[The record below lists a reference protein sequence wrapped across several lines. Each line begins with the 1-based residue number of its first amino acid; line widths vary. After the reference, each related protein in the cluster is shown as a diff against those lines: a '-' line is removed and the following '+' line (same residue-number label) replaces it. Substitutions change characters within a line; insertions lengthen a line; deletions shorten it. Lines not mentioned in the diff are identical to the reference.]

1 MILKLSD
8 LKAFL
13 PAASSIPSN
22 GILPIHDFVR
32 CKDGVLTKSNANT
45 YVSMKA
51 DFTGEVLI
59 EERVLGAFMKRAAG
73 DIKVTQKGYKIT
85 LDDGV
90 NKISSPT
97 ADIANFPHPQEP
109 DGISFELS
117 EPVCKAIG
125 RAAGPILEDQSGIM
139 QKCHVFVGDGAIIG
153 TNDFYG
159 MRQDM
164 EDNPGKLFLTKAEA
178 KIVGRLPGCTVSE
191 TENWHFFQTQNYTW
205 GTIKSQAR
213 YFDLRQ
219 YFKTGTPEFTIMR
232 SSLTGL
238 LEAALPA
245 CAGKDV
251 TAHFVAS
258 GGKMRLCVQDRAYDI
273 DAVQE
278 VDCPVDVPV
287 FGFDPGYMLKLL
299 NMFTADELD
308 FSPAAR
314 MYLISGGGRVGLIMQ
329 KLLPNE

>member
-13 PAASSIPSN
+13 PAASNIPTY
-22 GILPIHDFVR
+22 GILPIHDFIR
-32 CKDGVLTKSNANT
+32 CKDGILTKSNANT

-51 DFTGEVLI
+51 DFTGEALI
-59 EERVLGAFMKRAAG
+59 EERVLGAFMKRAAA
-73 DIKVTQKGYKIT
+73 DIKVTQKGNKIT

-97 ADIANFPHPQEP
+97 DDIANFPHPQLP
-109 DGISFELS
+109 DGVSVQLS
-117 EPVCKAIG
+117 ETICKAIG
-125 RAAGPILEDQSGIM
+125 KAAGPVLEDPAERIQM
-139 QKCHVFVGDGAIIG
+139 CHVFIGDGAIVG
-153 TNDFYG
+153 TNNFYG
-159 MRQDM
+159 MRQDI

-178 KIVGRLPGCTVSE
+178 KIVGGLPGCTVSE
-191 TENWHFFQTQNYTW
+191 TENWHFFQTQSYTW
-205 GTIKSQAR
+205 GTIKSQGR

-219 YFKTGTPEFTIMR
+219 HFNTGPVEFTIMR
-232 SSLTGL
+232 SAIVGL
-238 LEAALPA
+238 LETALPA

-258 GGKMRLCVQDRAYDI
+258 DGKMRLCVQDKAYDI

-278 VDCPVDVPV
+278 LDCPVDVPV

-299 NMFTADELD
+299 NMFTADEVD
-308 FSPAAR
+308 FCPAAS
-314 MYLISGGGRVGLIMQ
+314 MYLISGTDRVGLIMQ